1 MQTDDL
7 YSQIL
12 DALRDRSAWEDRQ
25 RVFYEMRHQ
34 GLRRINKPFPGAA
47 DLHFPLAD
55 TIIEKL
61 KPFYFAQLHSTDT
74 FASLVCR
81 RPGQEAALTAA
92 AAQWLDYKLRLRS
105 NFQTETLIA
114 IDRMLATGAAPL
126 KVYWDARR
134 NQVRFAAPAVT
145 QLIVPAWTQD
155 LQDADWV
162 VHVLPFST
170 AQYRA
175 NPLFHQDDAFVERIA
190 GGAGGGNEGDAALRD
205 ERARREGITC
215 GAGDGQ
221 IVLWEIYV
229 RDHEAAAWKVL
240 TRSPQ
245 AFGTPVRPDFGL
257 PYRHGRLPFVLI
269 QAEVNEQGCYSSRG
283 VTEIVA
289 PFEASASKL
298 WNEKHDAM
306 SFYNRPLY
314 QADKD
319 IPNVSSIQLRPGQ
332 ILPFGLKAVEHPAPP
347 MSFDEELSQVRGVAE
362 YRMALPDFG
371 VLQSGGGGS
380 RTATEINQLAGQS
393 STVTDLRARV
403 FRLMLAEVYAQAWAL
418 LVQYDGEDLGFTLG
432 GVARALPPEALHGEY
447 EAAPNGTDQSW
458 NRAAQ
463 FQRAADRTKTFGG
476 SPYVDQAELVKSA
489 LELDDPAL
497 VKRLFRPPSGNDQ

>member
-1 MQTDDL
+1 MPSDSL
-7 YSQIL
+7 HSQIL

-34 GLRRINKPFPGAA
+34 GLRRLNKPFPGAA

-55 TIIEKL
+55 TLIEKL

-81 RPGQEAALTAA
+81 RPGQDAALTAA
-92 AAQWLDYKLRLRS
+92 ATQWLDYKLRLRS

-114 IDRMLATGAAPL
+114 IDRMLASGAAPL

-134 NQVRFAAPAVT
+134 SQVRFAAPAVT

-162 VHVLPFST
+162 VHVLQLSA

-175 NPLFHQDDAFVERIA
+175 NPLFHQDAAFVERLA
-190 GGAGGGNEGDAALRD
+190 GGADPDD
-205 ERARREGITC
+205 ERERREGITC
-215 GAGDGQ
+215 GAGGGQ
-221 IVLWEIYV
+221 IILWEIYV
-229 RDHEAAAWKVL
+229 RDHENARWTVL

-245 AFGTPVRPDFGL
+245 AFATPVRPNFGL
-257 PYRHGRLPFVLI
+257 PYEHGRLPFVLI
-269 QAEVNEQGCYSSRG
+269 RAEVNEQGCYSSRG

-289 PFEASASKL
+289 PFETSASKL

-319 IPNVSSIQLRPGQ
+319 IPNVSSIALRPGQ

-362 YRMALPDFG
+362 YRVALPDFG
-371 VLQSGGGGS
+371 VLQVGGPGS
-380 RTATEINQLAGQS
+380 RTATEINQVAGQS
-393 STVTDLRARV
+393 STVTDMRARV

-418 LVQYDGEDLGFTLG
+418 LVQYDGEDLAFTLG
-432 GVARALPPEALHGEY
+432 GVARSLPPAALHGDY
-447 EAAPNGTDQSW
+447 EAAPNGSDQSW

-463 FQRAADRTKTFGG
+463 FQRAVDRTKIFGG

-497 VKRLFRPPSGNDQ
+497 VKRLFRPAAAEWIEKI